1 MEVSEFRNQQEIKKI
16 MRIKIELDIERERE
30 RERLHKN
37 PKSCKI
43 AAVLMSMLLFFL

>member
-30 RERLHKN
+30 RDCTRIQSLVK
-37 PKSCKI
+37 
-43 AAVLMSMLLFFL
+43 

>member
-30 RERLHKN
+30 RERERDCTRIQSLVK
-37 PKSCKI
+37 
-43 AAVLMSMLLFFL
+43 

>member
-30 RERLHKN
+30 RE
-37 PKSCKI
+37 I
-43 AAVLMSMLLFFL
+43 AQESNVL

>member
-30 RERLHKN
+30 RERERE
-37 PKSCKI
+37 I
-43 AAVLMSMLLFFL
+43 AQESKVL

>member
-30 RERLHKN
+30 RERDCTRIQSLVK
-37 PKSCKI
+37 
-43 AAVLMSMLLFFL
+43 

>member
-30 RERLHKN
+30 RERE
-37 PKSCKI
+37 I
-43 AAVLMSMLLFFL
+43 AQESKVL

>member
-30 RERLHKN
+30 RLHKN

>member
-30 RERLHKN
+30 RE
-37 PKSCKI
+37 I
-43 AAVLMSMLLFFL
+43 AQESKVL